1 MTENGSMTSVAK
13 LNTLNAS
20 RYLQQL
26 CKHFRHKRPVEFDPS
41 HGSIEFSV
49 GVCRLDAEGE
59 VLTMTLT
66 GPDEAQM
73 AQLQDVVARHLERF
87 AFREEIKVDWQPA

>member
-1 MTENGSMTSVAK
+1 MTEIGSITTVAK
-13 LNTLNAS
+13 LNTPNAS

-26 CKHFRHKRPVEFDPS
+26 CKHFQHKRPVEFDPS

-49 GVCRLDAEGE
+49 GICQLDAEGE
-59 VLTMTLT
+59 GLTMMLT
-66 GPDEAQM
+66 APDEAQM

-87 AFREEIKVDWQPA
+87 AFREEISVDWQPA